1 MTPHYDAYLAVGAA
15 LFVLGAIGF
24 VTRRNLILMML
35 SAEMMLSHLGLAR
48 SAAALRNA
56 VAAVLKAGK
65 PRTPD
70 LGGTATTVQV
80 TEALLA
86 LL

>member
-1 MTPHYDAYLAVGAA
+1 MLLEHLKLSKSAT
-15 LFVLGAIGF
+15 AI
-24 VTRRNLILMML
+24 RQ
-35 SAEMMLSHLGLAR
+35 
-48 SAAALRNA
+48 A

-70 LGGTATTVQV
+70 LGGTATTVAV

-86 LL
+86 AL